1 MDAVLAQFRALS
13 LEVHRPLHLTASV
26 IMDEERIRDIV
37 ASLMQD
43 PAVRGQIDTQCE
55 SIQHAL
61 TDNLLPAMRSA
72 GLVGGK
78 KERVKPRVLS
88 AMQTEQCLTN
98 IARSCVPRGRHERGS
113 ARCAGSKHRHI
124 TALFS
129 TSIGGLH
136 RRSRRCILRKC
147 HGHASHPEGAHR
159 RCLSP
164 SRCADRG
171 SEEIGDR
178 SMPGLQTRHLCRS
191 QIDIEKSNPVHHV

>member
-37 ASLMQD
+37 ATLMQD

-98 IARSCVPRGRHERGS
+98 IARSCVPEAGMNGEAPDALVRSIATSLLSSLRASEVFIDVPAGAYFANATDMRAAPRERIDDACHRLGVQTEGLKKSEIVRCLASRHDIF
-113 ARCAGSKHRHI
+113 AG
-124 TALFS
+124 
-129 TSIGGLH
+129 
-136 RRSRRCILRKC
+136 RRS
-147 HGHASHPEGAHR
+147 
-159 RCLSP
+159 
-164 SRCADRG
+164 
-171 SEEIGDR
+171 
-178 SMPGLQTRHLCRS
+178 T
-191 QIDIEKSNPVHHV
+191 